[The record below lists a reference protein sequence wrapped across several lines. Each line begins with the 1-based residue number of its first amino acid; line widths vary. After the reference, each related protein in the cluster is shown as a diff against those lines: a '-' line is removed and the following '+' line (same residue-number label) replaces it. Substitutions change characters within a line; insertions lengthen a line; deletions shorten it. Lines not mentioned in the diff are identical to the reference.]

1 MSRKKQRTPRQL
13 QAHIHYVQRSL
24 NLAPGMAG
32 QWSREAQDVLDT
44 WLLKDVKGMQKKNML
59 ALEDKPGAEPSC
71 SEAVESQ
78 PKDDNIVEEM
88 ASMRRSQRM
97 TTSMRRKQKRTRS
110 LRHSLRRVKRKTKS
124 VRSD

>member
-1 MSRKKQRTPRQL
+1 
-13 QAHIHYVQRSL
+13 
-24 NLAPGMAG
+24 MAG

-78 PKDDNIVEEM
+78 PKDDNIVEEDGM
-88 ASMRRSQRM
+88 NETKPKEGKANAASSSSSSSSSSPSSSDRS
-97 TTSMRRKQKRTRS
+97 
-110 LRHSLRRVKRKTKS
+110 
-124 VRSD
+124 